1 MYGVSYLANLK
12 INLIEF
18 GVTFVFL
25 IVFLVLLAI
34 AEDIAGQWSIL
45 VYLGALVA
53 FSVALCLLGFKLAPN
68 MYDQYS

>member
-1 MYGVSYLANLK
+1 MANLK
-12 INLIEF
+12 TNLIEF

-25 IVFLVLLAI
+25 IIFVALLAI
-34 AEDIAGQWSIL
+34 AEDTAGQWSIL

-53 FSVALCLLGFKLAPN
+53 FSIALCALGYRLAPN